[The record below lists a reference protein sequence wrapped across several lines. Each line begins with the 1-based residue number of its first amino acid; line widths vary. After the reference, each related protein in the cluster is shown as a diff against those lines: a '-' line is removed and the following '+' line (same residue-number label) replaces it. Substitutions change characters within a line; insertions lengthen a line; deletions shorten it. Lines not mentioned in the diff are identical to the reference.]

1 MTILLFV
8 FDCILAYA
16 KDGPRERFNPMTG
29 ARYKDG
35 YDHDTLD
42 ELAMLNEFSG
52 NKVPVN
58 RTKTSVNDNKQDGTG
73 DPDAP
78 NKRTRRGWGSKS
90 TTFQQFN
97 KKETSQPKQPVASSS
112 KDK

>member
-1 MTILLFV
+1 MF
-8 FDCILAYA
+8 LAYA

-29 ARYKDG
+29 IKYLDG

-58 RTKTSVNDNKQDGTG
+58 RTKTAVNANKCNEPSSNETTS
-73 DPDAP
+73 

-90 TTFQQFN
+90 ITFQQDN
-97 KKETSQPKQPVASSS
+97 AKNNKQPVASGS